1 MFGSESLSPGR
12 AEGERE
18 LTSIA
23 VAPPVPETLVEDIVL
38 SFPPVPEAEPPNV
51 FVIPAFN
58 EEANLPR
65 LIADLEA
72 RPHLFPPG
80 SRILIVDDGS
90 EDATADLV
98 DDYEGDLPL
107 EVIRLGTNQ
116 GPGAAFR
123 AGFAAALELCP
134 DEARIITLEADTT
147 SDLDAL
153 PKMLER
159 AAAGAELVLASWV
172 MLNVSRL
179 RKVLSEGA
187 GYFVRR
193 GLGLEATTVSSFFRV
208 YHASILKRG
217 FGRFG
222 GDLISE
228 PGFACKAEILAKLS
242 ALGAVVEEVPVGL
255 DTSRRVGK
263 SKMPIFRTILA
274 YRRMVARQRAARGAF
289 AP

>member
-1 MFGSESLSPGR
+1 VS
-12 AEGERE
+12 
-18 LTSIA
+18 TIA
-23 VAPPVPETLVEDIVL
+23 VAAPAPETPVEL
-38 SFPPVPEAEPPNV
+38 ALPWLPPDEAHPPPNV

-72 RPHLFPPG
+72 RPELFPAG
-80 SRILIVDDGS
+80 SRVLIVDDGS
-90 EDATADLV
+90 EDETASLV
-98 DDYEGDLPL
+98 DAYAGDLPL
-107 EVIRLGTNQ
+107 EVIRLDTNR

-123 AGFAAALELCP
+123 AGFAAALEGCP
-134 DEARIITLEADTT
+134 DDARVITMEADTT

-153 PKMLER
+153 PAMLAR

-172 MLNVSRL
+172 MLNVSQLRRL
-179 RKVLSEGA
+179 LSEGA

-208 YHASILKRG
+208 YHATVLKHG
-217 FGRFG
+217 FRHFG
-222 GDLISE
+222 DDLISE

-242 ALGAVVEEVPVGL
+242 ALGARVEEVPVGL
-255 DTSRRVGK
+255 DSSRRIGK
-263 SKMPIFRTILA
+263 SKMPILRTILA
-274 YRRMVARQRAARGAF
+274 YRRVVARQRAARNAF